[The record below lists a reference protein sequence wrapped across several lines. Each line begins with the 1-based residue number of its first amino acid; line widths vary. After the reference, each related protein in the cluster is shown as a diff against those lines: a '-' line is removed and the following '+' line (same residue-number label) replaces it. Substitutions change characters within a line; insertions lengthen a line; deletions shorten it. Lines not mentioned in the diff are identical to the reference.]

1 MAETI
6 TIRPLEREDL
16 PEVLDL
22 LRAALG
28 EPPWRTPES
37 FAWKHYDNPFG
48 VSLAL
53 VAETSGRLVGLRALM
68 RWELTTPTGETLRC
82 LRAVDTATHPEF
94 QRRGIFRRLTEEA
107 VELARGEGIDLIFN
121 TPNPRSGAGYLSM
134 GWVEVGAV
142 GVLVRPSWRLVVGG
156 GPANLEDL
164 LTDPVPA
171 FPVEVE
177 DRAPLGLRTPRT
189 EAYLKWRYAS
199 HPTARYFRIDAKD
212 SVAVV
217 RPNTRNGNP
226 ELIVVDVYGPHPSAP
241 LRRAARSAKA
251 AYTAAW
257 FSPGAPERS
266 AALSAGLLPVPRFKA
281 LTLMARP
288 LKTLPY
294 DVSSMENWDLTIS
307 DLELL

>member
-1 MAETI
+1 M
-6 TIRPLEREDL
+6 
-16 PEVLDL
+16 
-22 LRAALG
+22 
-28 EPPWRTPES
+28 
-37 FAWKHYDNPFG
+37 
-48 VSLAL
+48 
-53 VAETSGRLVGLRALM
+53 
-68 RWELTTPTGETLRC
+68 
-82 LRAVDTATHPEF
+82 
-94 QRRGIFRRLTEEA
+94 
-107 VELARGEGIDLIFN
+107 
-121 TPNPRSGAGYLSM
+121 
-134 GWVEVGAV
+134 
-142 GVLVRPSWRLVVGG
+142 
-156 GPANLEDL
+156 
-164 LTDPVPA
+164 
-171 FPVEVE
+171 
-177 DRAPLGLRTPRT
+177 GLRTPRT

-241 LRRAARSAKA
+241 LRRAARSTKA

-266 AALSAGLLPVPRFKA
+266 AALRAGLLPVPRLKA

-288 LKTLPY
+288 LKDLPY